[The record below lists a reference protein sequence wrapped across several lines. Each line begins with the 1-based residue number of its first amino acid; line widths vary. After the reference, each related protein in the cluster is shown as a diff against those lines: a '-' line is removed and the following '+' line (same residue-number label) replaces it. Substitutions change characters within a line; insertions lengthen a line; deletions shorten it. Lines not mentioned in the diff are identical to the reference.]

1 MPARKPTA
9 MVHLKLRF
17 REELRR
23 QVEESAKSRELSL
36 NGEIIRRLEDSFE
49 NDNWREERERLA
61 LMFRTMGVP
70 PAFKKIADELEI
82 QMETRVQNEV
92 FPKPKKKRRQ

>member
-1 MPARKPTA
+1 MAARKSTD

-23 QVEESAKSRELSL
+23 QVEESAKNRELSL

-49 NDNWREERERLA
+49 NDNWREEKERLA
-61 LMFRTMGVP
+61 LLFRAIGVVP

-82 QMETRVQNEV
+82 KTESYVRDQMFSR
-92 FPKPKKKRRQ
+92 KKNRRQ

>member
-1 MPARKPTA
+1 MAARKSTD

-23 QVEESAKSRELSL
+23 QVEESAKNRELSL
-36 NGEIIRRLEDSFE
+36 NSEVIRRLEESFE

-61 LMFRTMGVP
+61 LLFRAMGVVP

-82 QMETRVQNEV
+82 KTE
-92 FPKPKKKRRQ
+92 